1 MDTSSPGSDH
11 DNDNTASLIPLTA
24 VPEAMLEE
32 LLDRVFGPERH
43 ARTAYRIRAGM
54 DWLTAMSFAALDA
67 GDMLVGTIQCF
78 PVALVDKDTRA
89 LPMIMVGPVAVL
101 PERQGEGFGMGLMA
115 AMLDAE
121 ARLAEDGVTPFA
133 QVLIG
138 DADYYGR
145 WGFSAAMT
153 GGWQCPGPYQPERLL
168 ARGPALSAMPAEGM
182 LAPWAEGPQT
192 KDIASEEPDR
202 RR

>member
-1 MDTSSPGSDH
+1 MATQSP
-11 DNDNTASLIPLTA
+11 DNDNTASLIPLSA

-32 LLDRVFGPERH
+32 LLDRVFGEDRH

-67 GDMLVGTIQCF
+67 DDMLVGTIQCF
-78 PVALVDKDTRA
+78 PVALVDKDARA
-89 LPMIMVGPVAVL
+89 LPIIMVGPVAIL
-101 PERQGEGFGMGLMA
+101 PERQGDGFGKGLMA

-121 ARLAEDGVTPFA
+121 ARLAEDGQTPFA

-153 GGWQCPGPYQPERLL
+153 GGWQCPGPYEPERLL
-168 ARGPALSAMPAEGM
+168 ARGPALPAMPAEGM
-182 LAPWAEGPQT
+182 LAPWAEGPKT
-192 KDIASEEPDR
+192 KDIGAAEPGKR
-202 RR
+202 P

>member
-1 MDTSSPGSDH
+1 MASTTP

-24 VPEAMLEE
+24 VPEAMIEE
-32 LLDRVFGPERH
+32 LLDRVFGEDRH
-43 ARTAYRIRAGM
+43 ARTAYRVRAGM

-67 GDMLVGTIQCF
+67 DDMLVGTIQCF
-78 PVALVDKDTRA
+78 PVALVDRDTRA

-101 PERQGEGFGMGLMA
+101 PERQGEGFGQGLMA

-121 ARLAEDGVTPFA
+121 ARLAADGQTPFA

-153 GGWQCPGPYQPERLL
+153 GGWQCPGPYEPERLL
-168 ARGPALSAMPAEGM
+168 ARGPALAAMPAEGM

-192 KDIASEEPDR
+192 KDMGATEPGA
-202 RR
+202 

>member
-1 MDTSSPGSDH
+1 MATTP
-11 DNDNTASLIPLTA
+11 DNDNTASLIPLGA

-32 LLDRVFGPERH
+32 LLDRVFGADRH
-43 ARTAYRIRAGM
+43 ARTAYRVRAGM

-67 GDMLVGTIQCF
+67 DHMLVGTIQCF
-78 PVALVDKDTRA
+78 PVALVEPDARA
-89 LPMIMVGPVAVL
+89 LPLIMVGPVAVL
-101 PERQGEGFGMGLMA
+101 PERQGEGFGQGLMT

-121 ARLAEDGVTPFA
+121 TRLAADGQTPFA

-138 DADYYGR
+138 DAEYYGR

-153 GGWQCPGPYQPERLL
+153 GGWQCPGPFEPERLL
-168 ARGPALSAMPAEGM
+168 ARGPALTAMPATGM

-192 KDIASEEPDR
+192 KEPGA
-202 RR
+202 

>member
-1 MDTSSPGSDH
+1 MATSTP

-32 LLDRVFGPERH
+32 LLDRVFGQERH

-54 DWLTAMSFAALDA
+54 DWLSAMSFAALDA
-67 GDMLVGTIQCF
+67 NEMLVGTIQSF
-78 PVALVDKDTRA
+78 PVALVDTHARA
-89 LPMIMVGPVAVL
+89 LPLIMVGPVAVL
-101 PERQGEGFGMGLMA
+101 PERQGEGFGKGLMA

-121 ARLAEDGVTPFA
+121 ARLAADGQTPFA

-153 GGWQCPGPYQPERLL
+153 SGWQCPGPYEPERLL
-168 ARGPALSAMPAEGM
+168 ARGPALAAMPSEGM
-182 LAPWAEGPQT
+182 LAPWAEGPET
-192 KDIASEEPDR
+192 KDLGGLEPGQ
-202 RR
+202 